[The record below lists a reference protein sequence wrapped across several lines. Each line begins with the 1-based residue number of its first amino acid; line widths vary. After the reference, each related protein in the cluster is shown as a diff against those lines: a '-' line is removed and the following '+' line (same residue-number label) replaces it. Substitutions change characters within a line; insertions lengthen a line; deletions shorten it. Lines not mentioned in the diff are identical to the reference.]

1 MINYQ
6 NEIEW
11 AISDTGRTGYQ
22 NVIEW
27 LREVRFYDIPASVRW
42 HNNYRGGL
50 AKHSWQVFQEA
61 LKLASNENIPLQSLA
76 LCALLHDV
84 CKFDKYRLDRYGNP
98 IRTNVADKDQHG
110 LYSVELLKRL
120 GLQLYDNE
128 KQAIWWHMGIN
139 EPSLE
144 QNREKYQQ
152 SLNDPLCNIIR
163 TADGIASHSWY
174 AEPWIEEF
182 EVARQHRQT
191 HPLLQQVFK
200 STLSLTAGS
209 YYISHS
215 GKSVQLNLNSNA
227 HRDNVFCE
235 NEIALINP
243 VHQYHTDI
251 HVIEQDCLACAH
263 DMLSSDST
271 DDLCVLNMASS
282 KNPGGGVLGG
292 AGAQEEY
299 LFRCSDYYRF
309 LYQYASS
316 FDSYAHYHIRQNPRH
331 RYPLGEFGGIF
342 SHGITV
348 FRDTQAKGYR
358 LIDTPW
364 HVNFVAVAAY
374 HLDRKTDQ
382 IPISKLDGTMRKIR
396 AILRI
401 AYNNGQRR
409 LVLGAFG
416 CGAFNNPPK
425 QMAELFRQVIEEPE
439 FKGIFRQIVFAIIE
453 DHNSKGI
460 NYEAFCEVF
469 NKKQLL

>member
-11 AISDTGRTGYQ
+11 AISNTGRTGYQ

-76 LCALLHDV
+76 LCALLHDI

-98 IRTNVADKDQHG
+98 IRTNVEEKDKHG
-110 LYSVELLKRL
+110 LYSVEILEHL

-128 KQAIWWHMGIN
+128 KQAIWWHMGDH
-139 EPSLE
+139 EPSFE

-152 SLNDPLCNIIR
+152 SLADPLCNIIR
-163 TADGIASHSWY
+163 AADSIASHSWY
-174 AEPWIEEF
+174 AGPWLEEF
-182 EVARQHRQT
+182 KFAREHYLTR
-191 HPLLQQVFK
+191 PVLQQVYK
-200 STLSLTAGS
+200 STLSLIAGGYYYS
-209 YYISHS
+209 YS
-215 GKSVQLNLNSNA
+215 GKRVPLDLNSDA
-227 HRDNVFCE
+227 LRDNVFCE
-235 NEIALINP
+235 NEVSLINP

-251 HVIEQDCLACAH
+251 QVVNQDCLACAH

-271 DDLCVLNMASS
+271 DNLCVLNMASS
-282 KNPGGGVLGG
+282 KNPGGGVCSG

-309 LYQYASS
+309 LYQYAST
-316 FDSYAHYHIRQNPRH
+316 FDSTRYHIPHNPRH
-331 RYPLGEFGGIF
+331 RYPLGECGGIY
-342 SHGITV
+342 SHGVTV
-348 FRDTQAKGYR
+348 FRDTQAEGYK
-358 LIDTPW
+358 LLDTPW
-364 HVNFVAVAAY
+364 RVNFVAVAAY
-374 HLDRKTDQ
+374 HLDRKVGQ
-382 IPISKLDGTMRKIR
+382 IPMSKLKGTMRKIR

-439 FKGIFRQIVFAIIE
+439 FKGLFQQIVFAIIE

-460 NYEAFCEVF
+460 NYEAFREVF
-469 NKKQLL
+469 NKR